1 MSRFVILSLGFMA
14 FGFYELSGGAD
25 FDPEAE
31 AALRLAERGGP
42 REVVPKPQ
50 KATPEPVML
59 ANAAEAIQGQKPAVG
74 RLALDG
80 SAAAVDLPVT
90 RTVPRIVT
98 ARTAVGLDA
107 DVPQPERNRALGLTA
122 LMTRPFNESLVN
134 SAREVRAARGEVMT
148 EPVAATLPAIIAPPA
163 DLRRVKVSRANMR
176 NGPGTRYN
184 VVGRLVR
191 DTEVEVVS
199 DAATGWVKLKVLE
212 TGRVGWISAKLL
224 TPQTVAPVAT
234 DPQAEIASAD

>member
-42 REVVPKPQ
+42 REVAPKPQ
-50 KATPEPVML
+50 KATPAPVLL

-74 RLALDG
+74 RLALEG
-80 SAAAVDLPVT
+80 STAAVDLPVT
-90 RTVPRIVT
+90 RTVT

-134 SAREVRAARGEVMT
+134 SAREARAARGEVTT

>member
-31 AALRLAERGGP
+31 ATLRLAERGGP
-42 REVVPKPQ
+42 REVAPKPQ
-50 KATPEPVML
+50 KATPEPVLL
-59 ANAAEAIQGQKPAVG
+59 ANAAEAIQGQKPAVS
-74 RLALDG
+74 RLALEG

-90 RTVPRIVT
+90 RTVT

-122 LMTRPFNESLVN
+122 LMTRPFNESLLN
-134 SAREVRAARGEVMT
+134 SAREARSERGEGVS
-148 EPVAATLPAIIAPPA
+148 EPVAATLPAVIAPSA
-163 DLRRVKVSRANMR
+163 DLRRVKVRRANMR
-176 NGPGTRYN
+176 NGPGTRYDI
-184 VVGRLVR
+184 VGRLDR

-199 DAATGWVKLKVLE
+199 DAATGWVKLKVPA

-224 TPQTVAPVAT
+224 TPQTVVPVAT

>member
-25 FDPEAE
+25 FDPDAE

-42 REVVPKPQ
+42 SEVMPKPQ
-50 KATPEPVML
+50 KATPEPVLL
-59 ANAAEAIQGQKPAVG
+59 ANAAQAIKGQSQVDAALKKKDLGPAI
-74 RLALDG
+74 
-80 SAAAVDLPVT
+80 DLPVV
-90 RTVPRIVT
+90 RTIA
-98 ARTAVGLDA
+98 ARTGASGEAGL
-107 DVPQPERNRALGLTA
+107 PQPERNRALGLTA
-122 LMTRPFNESLVN
+122 LMTRPFNESFSN
-134 SAREVRAARGEVMT
+134 SAGAARRAAEAEQV
-148 EPVAATLPAIIAPPA
+148 VLKPA

-184 VVGRLVR
+184 VVGKLTR

-224 TPQTVAPVAT
+224 TPPPADLQKLG
-234 DPQAEIASAD
+234 PQAEIASAD